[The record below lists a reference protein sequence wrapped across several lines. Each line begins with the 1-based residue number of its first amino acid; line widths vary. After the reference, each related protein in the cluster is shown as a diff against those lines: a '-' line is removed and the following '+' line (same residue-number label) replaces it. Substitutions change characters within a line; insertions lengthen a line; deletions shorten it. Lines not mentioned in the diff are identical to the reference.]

1 MSGTSS
7 LTEVKL
13 GEREVE
19 QEGAGINLS
28 LAALVCGG
36 HATKVF
42 RLPLAMTSLQWRT
55 VVRKQILSPSSCFC
69 QGVSSQGTE
78 LTPSKLARLCGTRA
92 GVQLGVENL
101 PSIWKALGSVPSTS
115 EAREILTRYSR
126 DWNTG
131 LPK

>member
-55 VVRKQILSPSSCFC
+55 VVRK
-69 QGVSSQGTE
+69 
-78 LTPSKLARLCGTRA
+78 
-92 GVQLGVENL
+92 
-101 PSIWKALGSVPSTS
+101 
-115 EAREILTRYSR
+115 
-126 DWNTG
+126 
-131 LPK
+131 